1 MSARL
6 RLYVGTFCVAGG
18 LVLAFLLT
26 RLDLDRAR
34 EVGGAIAWFAA
45 FVVVGELVTIRIN
58 EHNRLKEI
66 SITATFAYGLVL
78 LAGTGVAALVFIV
91 GSVVADLARHKGLV
105 KILFNAA
112 QYVLALAAGG
122 AVYHAL
128 GGGYQLTTATL
139 PAMAAGG
146 LAFMLVNY
154 LLVSAVVSLDQG
166 VPVLQGLRGDNLR
179 LELGSSAMVLALAPV
194 AVVVAERSLLL
205 LPALVVPLAAVWL
218 ASAGEIRAKE
228 QQAVAEEHQAVA
240 EEAAERQRRLT
251 EQEHEVVRRLQE
263 TDRLKADLIATVSHE
278 LRSPLTTI
286 VGVFGIL
293 RVRRHR
299 LSPSERDELVRM
311 GIHQSERLH
320 HMIEQLLTAA
330 RFEQPE
336 GVASLGSSRTEL
348 DAIELVRQAGAEARA
363 RHHGRRIAIETNGAL
378 PVRVAQDAIVQVL
391 GNLLD
396 NACKYS
402 PKDEPVRLSGTRE
415 GAEAVLAVEDAG
427 PGIPQAERERIFDRF
442 TQLERHMQRR
452 SGGVGL
458 GLYIARQLA
467 RSQDGDLLV
476 VDPANGHGAR
486 FELHLPLLPDPAGS

>member
-6 RLYVGTFCVAGG
+6 RLYVGTLCVAGA
-18 LVLAFLLT
+18 LVLAYLLT
-26 RLDLDRAR
+26 TIDVDRAR
-34 EVGGAIAWFAA
+34 EVGGAIAVFAA
-45 FVVVGELVTIRIN
+45 FVVVGELITIRIN
-58 EHNRLKEI
+58 PYNRFKEV
-66 SITATFAYGLVL
+66 SITSTFAYGLVL
-78 LAGTGVAALVFIV
+78 LAGTGIAVLVFIV
-91 GSVVADLARHKGLV
+91 GSVVADLARHKGAV
-105 KILFNAA
+105 KTLFNAA

-128 GGGYQLTTATL
+128 GGGYQVTTATL
-139 PAMAAGG
+139 LAVAAGG

-154 LLVSAVVSLDQG
+154 VLVSAVVSLAQG
-166 VPVLQGLRGDNLR
+166 VPVLQGWRRDDLR

-205 LPALVVPLAAVWL
+205 LPALVVPLGAVFL
-218 ASAGEIRAKE
+218 ASNGEIRAKE
-228 QQAVAEEHQAVA
+228 QQAVAEE
-240 EEAAERQRRLT
+240 AAELQRRLT

-263 TDRLKADLIATVSHE
+263 TDRLKADLVATVSHE

-293 RVRRHR
+293 RVRRER
-299 LSPSERDELVRM
+299 LSASERDELVRM
-311 GIHQSERLH
+311 GIDQSERLH
-320 HMIEQLLTAA
+320 HMIEQLLMAA

-336 GVASLGSSRTEL
+336 GVASLETSRTEL
-348 DAIELVRQAGAEARA
+348 DATELIHQAGAEARA
-363 RHHGRRIAIETNGAL
+363 RHHDRRIAIETNGAL
-378 PVRVAQDAIVQVL
+378 PVRVAQEAVVQVL

-402 PKDEPVRLSGTRE
+402 PTGEPVRLSGNRE
-415 GAEAVLAVEDAG
+415 GAEAVLAVEDGG
-427 PGIPQAERERIFDRF
+427 PGIPEAERQRIFDRF
-442 TQLERHMQRR
+442 TQLERHLQRR

-486 FELHLPLLPDPAGS
+486 FELHLPLLPDAAGP

>member
-1 MSARL
+1 MSTKL
-6 RLYVGTFCVAGG
+6 RLYVGTLCVAGG

-34 EVGGAIAWFAA
+34 EVGAAIAWFAA
-45 FVVVGELVTIRIN
+45 FVVVGDLVTIRIN
-58 EHNRLKEI
+58 EHNRFKEV
-66 SITATFAYGLVL
+66 SITSTFAYGMVP
-78 LAGTGVAALVFIV
+78 LAGTGIAVLVFIL
-91 GSVVADLARHKGLV
+91 GSVVADLARRKGLV
-105 KILFNAA
+105 KTLFNAA

-128 GGGYQLTTATL
+128 GGGYQVTTATL
-139 PAMAAGG
+139 PALAAGG

-154 LLVSAVVSLDQG
+154 VLVSIVVSLAQG
-166 VPVLQGLRGDNLR
+166 VPVLQGWRRDDLR

-205 LPALVVPLAAVWL
+205 LPALVVPLAAIWL

-228 QQAVAEEHQAVA
+228 QQAVAEE
-240 EEAAERQRRLT
+240 AAELQRRLT
-251 EQEHEVVRRLQE
+251 EREHEVVRRLQE

-299 LSPSERDELVRM
+299 LTPAERDELVRM

-320 HMIEQLLTAA
+320 RMIEQLLMAA
-330 RFEQPE
+330 RFEQAE

-348 DAIELVRQAGAEARA
+348 DATELLEQAGAEARA
-363 RHHGRRIAIETNGAL
+363 RHHDRRIAIETNGAL
-378 PVRVAQDAIVQVL
+378 PVRVAQDAVVQVL

-402 PKDEPVRLSGTRE
+402 PDDEPVRLSGTRE

-427 PGIPQAERERIFDRF
+427 PGIPEAERQRIFDRF

-452 SGGVGL
+452 AGGVGL

-476 VDPANGHGAR
+476 VDPANGRGAR
-486 FELHLPLLPDPAGS
+486 FELHLPLLPEASGS